1 MKNELT
7 HISPLL
13 KIGLICLLVVADTI
27 YVKSIKARHSFK
39 SVMPHTQNAANC
51 SFFTYIVENSLGY

>member
-13 KIGLICLLVVADTI
+13 KIGLICLLIVADTI
-27 YVKSIKARHSFK
+27 YIKSIKAGHSFK
-39 SVMPHTQNAANC
+39 SVAPCTQNAATR